1 MARQLARRN
10 SNLNRRGA
18 DATTVGPALVA
29 IHLPARF
36 AIAPPVASAEASPP
50 VLLLALWLP
59 TNPHVLALLSE
70 RTQRAAVAGS
80 TQ

>member
-36 AIAPPVASAEASPP
+36 AIAPPLASAEASPP
-50 VLLLALWLP
+50 VLLLALP
-59 TNPHVLALLSE
+59 TNSHVLALLSE